1 MSQTKSANKAM
12 WAQPHECEAEPV
24 DSTSPRQTT
33 FRAAQSVGP
42 RGVGVGGVRS
52 SRQGRCEGLPFL
64 RTQQTSGKLTTTKE
78 APISCSEACGWSSA
92 SSTSTID
99 RSAVAKRIRQT
110 RHHVLDHSLRTA
122 DVSHSPFTSP
132 PSCIESDECSG
143 RKSLCH
149 YHKNSGIPSP
159 RARQI
164 PSSSSAFS
172 PRLFIS
178 REHTRGTV
186 CCSNA
191 PNHGMTLQLVLA
203 TPAWPGHKSRRDD
216 LVILHHPSL
225 VQAAVQAGDRS
236 RGLFPPLSLATPM
249 ATTQT

>member
-1 MSQTKSANKAM
+1 MRRLAVLAHSANVRETQQHGKQTKQA
-12 WAQPHECEAEPV
+12 
-24 DSTSPRQTT
+24 
-33 FRAAQSVGP
+33 
-42 RGVGVGGVRS
+42 RG
-52 SRQGRCEGLPFL
+52 
-64 RTQQTSGKLTTTKE
+64 
-78 APISCSEACGWSSA
+78 PISCSEACGSL
-92 SSTSTID
+92 STSTID
-99 RSAVAKRIRQT
+99 RSAVAKHIRQT

-132 PSCIESDECSG
+132 PLARAMR

-149 YHKNSGIPSP
+149 SHDNSGIPSP

-216 LVILHHPSL
+216 RSSDPPSSTPR
-225 VQAAVQAGDRS
+225 ASSGASRGS
-236 RGLFPPLSLATPM
+236 RGLFPPLSLAAPM